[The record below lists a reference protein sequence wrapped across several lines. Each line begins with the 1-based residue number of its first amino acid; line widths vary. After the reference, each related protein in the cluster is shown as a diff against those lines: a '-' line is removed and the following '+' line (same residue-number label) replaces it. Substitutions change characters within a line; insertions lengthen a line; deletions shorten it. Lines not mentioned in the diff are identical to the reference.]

1 MIGFAVLTGVAAFV
15 GVRMALRYRGG
26 FGCHGRFR
34 AWHRHH
40 HRGWDG
46 PSGPAYEDDLPGEGF
61 GAHPF
66 REKGWGW
73 GGGGFV
79 MRTVMSRIGARPDQE
94 QVIRDAVTELKEGA
108 SKLKGEGRRTRE
120 EIAEALRRPSFDEE
134 MMGELFARH
143 DTAMDGLR
151 KAVVGALART
161 HNVLDE
167 RQRQRLADLIAA
179 GPRAFRDHGW

>member
-15 GVRMALRYRGG
+15 GVRMALRFRGG
-26 FGCHGRFR
+26 GWGCHGRHGG
-34 AWHRHH
+34 WHGHRH
-40 HRGWDG
+40 GWGG
-46 PSGPAYEDDLPGEGF
+46 PSFEDDAGPPEGF

-66 REKGWGW
+66 RGRGWGW
-73 GGGGFV
+73 GGGGFM

-94 QVIRDAVTELKEGA
+94 EVIRDAVADFKDTA

-120 EIAEALRRPSFDEE
+120 EIAEALRRESFDEV

-143 DTAMDGLR
+143 DTAMNELR
-151 KAVVGALART
+151 KALVGTLART
-161 HNVLDE
+161 HDTLDDK
-167 RQRQRLADLIAA
+167 QRRRLADLIAA